1 MFVGHLAVAMAAKK
15 VDRTTS
21 LVWYLAAANLVDLI
35 WPILLLAGV
44 ERVQIDPGNTI
55 FTPLDFELYPW
66 THSLLMGVVWGGL
79 LGLAA
84 SRFGVSKAGAI
95 TIAALVPSHWLLD
108 FLTHRPDLPLVPW
121 GGGVYGLGLWNSL
134 AGTLLVEG
142 ALWALSI
149 ALFLSVNRVQ
159 GWKGHLALWS
169 FVLVSTFLWVS
180 GPFSPPPP
188 DAGSLAYFALIGWII
203 LPWGWWI
210 ERTSGARPVKG
221 VPAASRP

>member
-15 VDRTTS
+15 VDRSTS

-44 ERVQIDPGNTI
+44 ERVQIDPGNTV
-55 FTPLDFELYPW
+55 FTPLNFEWYPW
-66 THSLLMGVVWGGL
+66 THSLFMAGV
-79 LGLAA
+79 LGCLFGIAA
-84 SRFGVSKAGAI
+84 RRFGVSKPGSI
-95 TIAALVPSHWLLD
+95 GVAALVPSHWVLD
-108 FLTHRPDLPLVPW
+108 FLTHRPDLPLQPW

-134 AGTLLVEG
+134 AGTFVVEG
-142 ALWALSI
+142 ALWVLSI
-149 ALFLSVNRVQ
+149 VLYLSVMRVQ

-169 FVLVSTFLWVS
+169 FVLVSTLLWAS

-210 ERTSGARPVKG
+210 ERTTRPA
-221 VPAASRP
+221 PAG